1 MSNEQDLVPSVLGL
15 PDHLAAYVVP
25 ATPADLHNNGNEIVE
40 CSICYFEFSP
50 SPADKE
56 TTTANTTTT
65 TATTT
70 TAAPAPMEQA
80 EPCLPPVK
88 LVRCGHIF
96 CRVCVLVHLNGHR
109 HGPDAPPCPMCRQ
122 PCYPQT
128 AIPEDTL
135 SDVEVDLDDLEALSD
150 FEVEGVGEGEEG
162 EEEDRGDILAFIGE
176 DTYGPAETGERR
188 EEIEEEEES
197 VEEEMVEEDEE
208 MRDYEWEDE
217 DDEDDEE
224 DGDFEPME
232 EEEVEEEYE
241 EDDEKVDLM
250 ELWE

>member
-56 TTTANTTTT
+56 TTTTNNTPSSTT

-88 LVRCGHIF
+88 LVRCGHVF
-96 CRVCVLVHLNGHR
+96 CRVCMLVHLNGHR

-176 DTYGPAETGERR
+176 DIYGPAETGERR
-188 EEIEEEEES
+188 EEIEEEEER
-197 VEEEMVEEDEE
+197 VEEDEE

-250 ELWE
+250 ELSE